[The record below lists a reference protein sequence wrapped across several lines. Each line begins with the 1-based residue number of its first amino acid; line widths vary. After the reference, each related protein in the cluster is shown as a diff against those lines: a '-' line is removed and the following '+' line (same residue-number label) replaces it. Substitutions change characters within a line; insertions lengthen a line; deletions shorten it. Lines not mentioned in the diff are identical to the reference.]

1 MLIPTASTPYEEHRD
16 YVLGVLARRCGWL
29 DPSDREALFH
39 DSYAVFLQK
48 QRDRQLDVDAMRPPQ
63 VRAYLTQTALN
74 KAMDEGKRAGRRR
87 SVSLDDEVLGI
98 EPLDP
103 RRHLDEELAA
113 RFDDARVREI
123 VAELPQ
129 RQQVVIKLRFLFGR
143 SPEEIQRYLGVTER
157 VYRRELERAS
167 RRIIERYQL
176 VREGAYCES
185 QRSLILA
192 YVTGVAGPNRRAKA
206 REHLNSCPACRCWAA
221 EVRTS
226 MERVAAFV
234 PVPAIGAPLVHG
246 PLPRSAFA
254 VRHLGERAAEVL
266 AGAKGRLAPGLLR
279 VNPSNVAALSAVRP
293 ATTVALVVGCLATG
307 STATYCMVHGLPAPI
322 RSLLGAPDRTQPKH
336 HRDKLPPPVRVYEA
350 TSAVFSHVKVPS
362 TPPPVKLNTATTRA
376 SIIAARPPTRH
387 PKRRTSTT
395 GKGAGVYAVL
405 AAADA
410 QRVYRR
416 TNPEFGLGSG
426 GGSSGPAPKP
436 APAAPQDSSPSAG
449 GSAGAGNA
457 APPAPSSPMPE
468 FDP

>member
-1 MLIPTASTPYEEHRD
+1 MIPTASTPYEEHRD

-87 SVSLDDEVLGI
+87 SVSLDDEALGI

-103 RRHLDEELAA
+103 HRHLDEELAA

-234 PVPAIGAPLVHG
+234 PVPAIGAPVVHG
-246 PLPRSAFA
+246 LLYRSAFA
-254 VRHLGERAAEVL
+254 LRHVGERVADVL
-266 AGAKGRLAPGLLR
+266 AGAKGQLARGLLR
-279 VNPSNVAALSAVRP
+279 VNPTNVAALSAVRP
-293 ATTVALVVGCLATG
+293 ATAAAVVVGCLATG
-307 STATYCMVHGLPAPI
+307 SAATYCMVHGLPAPI
-322 RSLLGAPDRTQPKH
+322 GSLIGAPERTQPRDY
-336 HRDKLPPPVRVYEA
+336 RDKLPPPVQVYKT
-350 TSAVFSHVKVPS
+350 TSAVFSRAKFPTTRPLVK
-362 TPPPVKLNTATTRA
+362 PVAATTRA
-376 SIIAARPPTRH
+376 SIVAAPPPAPH
-387 PKRRTSTT
+387 PKRSPSTT
-395 GKGAGVYAVL
+395 GKRARVYAVL

-410 QRVYRR
+410 QQVYRG

-426 GGSSGPAPKP
+426 GGSSEPAPKP
-436 APAAPQDSSPSAG
+436 APAPAQNSSPSAT